1 MAKKA
6 IFHECP
12 FLNQEMSWSENH
24 LQGLILTG
32 HGAHRPEAIG
42 DNISHLST
50 KTNSWKHFKRLN
62 KTRW

>member
-6 IFHECP
+6 TFHECP
-12 FLNQEMSWSENH
+12 FLNQEISQSTNH
-24 LQGLILTG
+24 LQGLTLTG
-32 HGAHRPEAIG
+32 HGAHHPEALG
-42 DNISHLST
+42 DYVSHLST